1 MRKWIVLGSVAALV
15 IMCIGFV
22 SASSEQRKT
31 ITSKPM
37 PADVQ
42 EEYLIPEVK
51 SDGTTV
57 YKTDE
62 FEATVVENREEPV
75 VDDQPDSHSTIESIP
90 LPEDVEE
97 EYLDPVEIEDGVYEY
112 RDSDGNLI
120 ATMHDYE
127 SAEDMEAALS
137 VK

>member
-1 MRKWIVLGSVAALV
+1 
-15 IMCIGFV
+15 
-22 SASSEQRKT
+22 
-31 ITSKPM
+31 M

-137 VK
+137 GK